1 MRIRQFVIILLTL
14 CVFCP
19 VQAQDK
25 VEGSLQLSV
34 GWKGFSLSAWGN
46 VPFSKREDDC
56 YEIDLTLSYE
66 TGGLTLGIV
75 DYWDDSGDP
84 RFFYY
89 KKDDTGHSFEG
100 FVAYDFGPLSASWQT
115 IFAGYDWQED
125 DGKRAYSSYFEL
137 QAPFRLV
144 TCDWL
149 ATAGLVPWASD
160 YYETNGF
167 SVTTLSLRATKDI
180 KITDHFTLPLFA
192 ELHANPS
199 SQSLYFVA
207 GLTLKAF

>member
-1 MRIRQFVIILLTL
+1 MRTTLVLTILVL

-25 VEGSLQLSV
+25 VEGSLQADFVSSYVWRGLRLGHVGVQPELSV
-34 GWKGFSLSAWGN
+34 GWKGLSLSAWGN

-115 IFAGYDWQED
+115 IFAGYDWQAQGE
-125 DGKRAYSSYFEL
+125 STF
-137 QAPFRLV
+137 
-144 TCDWL
+144 W
-149 ATAGLVPWASD
+149 
-160 YYETNGF
+160 
-167 SVTTLSLRATKDI
+167 
-180 KITDHFTLPLFA
+180 
-192 ELHANPS
+192 
-199 SQSLYFVA
+199 
-207 GLTLKAF
+207 